1 MYGSRISSLL
11 GALLLTIAP
20 ARAADVLIEN
30 VTIVSPERAQPLPG
44 RWVLI
49 RGERI
54 AQVSDKPIVAPDAQ
68 RIAGGG
74 RYLAPGLMDSH
85 VHLTMPPGLMDSHM
99 HMTPPPGVQFTF
111 DDEAMR
117 PLLDAYTRQ
126 QPRSYLYFGVTQVL
140 DLLQIVAPQ
149 GIKLRVDV
157 FEAQP
162 QHPDVFRCGAAPALD
177 GYPTLFFDKPTRY
190 ALMPDYIFEP
200 ANAAKH
206 PLPPGADASAHTPE
220 AVVTRVAASGAR
232 CIKLF
237 IEDGFGDRS
246 DWPLLSRETLQKV
259 RAAATRHGMIV
270 VAHAAALEMQRIA
283 LDAKVDVIAHGL
295 WSWDA
300 TTGQPGMPA
309 PIAEHLR
316 RVHAS
321 GTGFQST
328 LRVIP
333 GMAELFQADTLKDP
347 MYAKVV
353 PAPLLKWYGTEA
365 AQWYR
370 RSMDA
375 EYQNMAPEKIAGMLS
390 WLAEHGRRATGYL
403 HELGHPLLLGSDTPS
418 APTYGHQP
426 GYDTYREMLLMAE
439 SGVSLPAILRAGTV
453 NNARTF
459 GLDKDYG
466 TVAAGKVANVLL
478 LTENPLENVRAW
490 NSIDKVI
497 LRGKVLERENLAAS
511 AL

>member
-1 MYGSRISSLL
+1 MMYGSRLATPL
-11 GALLLTIAP
+11 AALLLVAMTP
-20 ARAADVLIEN
+20 VRAADVLLEN
-30 VTIVSPERAQPLPG
+30 VTIVSPELEQPLPG

-54 AQVSDKPIVAPDAQ
+54 AQVSDRPIADPNAQ
-68 RIAGGG
+68 RIAGRG
-74 RYLAPGLMDSH
+74 RYLTPGLMDSH

-99 HMTPPPGVQFTF
+99 HITPPPGVQLTF
-111 DDEAMR
+111 DDQVVR

-140 DLLQIVAPQ
+140 DLLQIVAPP
-149 GIKLRVDV
+149 GIKLSIDI

-177 GYPTLFFDKPTRY
+177 GYPTVFFDKPTRY

-220 AVVTRVAASGAR
+220 AVVARIAGSGAR

-246 DWPLLSRETLQKV
+246 DWPLLSRDTLQRV
-259 RAAATRHGMIV
+259 RAAATRHGMV
-270 VAHAAALEMQRIA
+270 VMAHAAALEMQSIA

-300 TTGQPGMPA
+300 AAGQPGVPP

-321 GTGFQST
+321 GTGVQPT
-328 LRVIP
+328 LRVLP
-333 GMAELFQADTLKDP
+333 GMADLFRADTLADP

-353 PAPLLKWYGTEA
+353 PRTIVEVVRHRGWTVVPAQHGSGIPEYA
-365 AQWYR
+365 A
-370 RSMDA
+370 
-375 EYQNMAPEKIAGMLS
+375 
-390 WLAEHGRRATGYL
+390 
-403 HELGHPLLLGSDTPS
+403 
-418 APTYGHQP
+418 
-426 GYDTYREMLLMAE
+426 AE
-439 SGVSLPAILRAGTV
+439 SYIHAVVARRTRHACHWLPA
-453 NNARTF
+453 
-459 GLDKDYG
+459 
-466 TVAAGKVANVLL
+466 
-478 LTENPLENVRAW
+478 
-490 NSIDKVI
+490 
-497 LRGKVLERENLAAS
+497 
-511 AL
+511 